1 MSDFVVSSLKYR
13 PSNFE
18 NVVGQEHVTK
28 TLKNSILDKKIPS
41 AILFCGPRGV
51 GKTSCARI
59 FAREINDFNS
69 TDDLSFNIFELD
81 AASNNKVEDIRDL
94 IDKVRIPPQS
104 GKYKVYIIDEVHMLS
119 KNAENAFLKTLEEPP
134 PYIVFIL
141 ATTEKNK
148 ILPTILSRCQIYDFN
163 RISENEIFE
172 NLKLICNKEEVTFED
187 EALNIIAKK
196 SDGSLRDSLTILDR
210 VISFTNK
217 KISLKETSAILN
229 VLDDETYIEIV
240 DNTINGFLVK
250 VITIFNELSDK
261 GFDEKEFMIGLANH
275 FRNLL
280 IVKSSSSENLIS
292 NKSSLELFKRQA
304 DKISKSEIVNTISKI
319 EYSIFKYSE
328 IENKKLLVEILLMK
342 ISSIKDEYSGNET
355 SEIEKK
361 KSELKKPDQNQEITN
376 SFEKKES
383 PKIEKDFKEN
393 EIELKSKEE
402 EEEVVE
408 EEEEVVVE
416 EEVDTNKVNTDISAF
431 SLSSLKVK
439 KKVNDEIKK
448 IEDSKEKENQDLDLN
463 NLKEKWNLYSNE
475 LEKKGKG
482 NFSSLLTL
490 NEPTIEDK
498 TKIVYN
504 VPTKSSKKELIEIKE
519 DLSRFLKSS
528 LKNDYLVLK
537 FEVNNEVNKE
547 FFLTPK
553 EKYEKLKEINPTIEK
568 LKTDLKLDF

>member
-210 VISFTNK
+210 VVSFTNK

-292 NKSSLELFKRQA
+292 NKSSLELFKKQA

-393 EIELKSKEE
+393 EIELKSKKEL
-402 EEEVVE
+402 
-408 EEEEVVVE
+408 
-416 EEVDTNKVNTDISAF
+416 DTNKINTDVSAF

-537 FEVNNEVNKE
+537 FEVNNDVNKE

>member
-1 MSDFVVSSLKYR
+1 MSKFVVSSLKYR
-13 PSNFE
+13 PNLFE
-18 NVVGQEHVTK
+18 KVIGQQHITK
-28 TLKNSILDKKIPS
+28 TLKNSIADQKIPS

-59 FAREINDFNS
+59 FAREINKFTLN
-69 TDDLSFNIFELD
+69 DDISFNIFELD

-104 GKYKVYIIDEVHMLS
+104 GNYKVYIIDEVHMLS
-119 KNAENAFLKTLEEPP
+119 KSAENAFLKTLEEPP

-163 RISENEIFE
+163 RVNENEITNNLQQICE
-172 NLKLICNKEEVTFED
+172 NENVEYDI
-187 EALNIIAKK
+187 EALKIISGK
-196 SDGSLRDSLTILDR
+196 SDGSIRDSLTILDR
-210 VISFTNK
+210 LISFTNK
-217 KISLKETSAILN
+217 NITIEETSKTLN
-229 VLDDETYIEIV
+229 VLDEETYINIV
-240 DNTINGFLVK
+240 EKIIKGSIVEVIIIFNTI
-250 VITIFNELSDK
+250 TDK
-261 GFDEKEFMIGLANH
+261 GFDEKEFLVGLANH
-275 FRNLL
+275 YRNLL
-280 IVKSSSSENLIS
+280 IIKSTNSYQFLIK
-292 NKSSLELFKRQA
+292 KSTNDLLLDQSK
-304 DKISKSEIVNTISKI
+304 KISKSNIIEVITKI
-319 EYSIFKYSE
+319 ENSIFKFSE
-328 IENKKLLVEILLMK
+328 IENKRLLVEILLMK
-342 ISSIKDEYSGNET
+342 ISSIKDGFSGNET

-393 EIELKSKEE
+393 EIELKSKK
-402 EEEVVE
+402 
-408 EEEEVVVE
+408 
-416 EEVDTNKVNTDISAF
+416 EVDTNKINTDVSAF

-448 IEDSKEKENQDLDLN
+448 IEDSKKKENQDLNLN
-463 NLKEKWNLYSNE
+463 NLKEKWNLYSGE

-498 TKIVYN
+498 IKIVYN
-504 VPTKSSKKELIEIKE
+504 VPTKSSKKELTEIKE

>member
-210 VISFTNK
+210 VVSFTNK

-292 NKSSLELFKRQA
+292 NKSSLELFKKQA

-319 EYSIFKYSE
+319 EHSIFKYSE

-342 ISSIKDEYSGNET
+342 ISSLKDEYSGNET
-355 SEIEKK
+355 SKIEKK
-361 KSELKKPDQNQEITN
+361 KSELKKPDQNQEISK

-393 EIELKSKEE
+393 EIELKSKKEL
-402 EEEVVE
+402 
-408 EEEEVVVE
+408 
-416 EEVDTNKVNTDISAF
+416 DTNKINTDVSAF

-463 NLKEKWNLYSNE
+463 NLKEKWNLYSGE

-498 TKIVYN
+498 IKIVYN

-537 FEVNNEVNKE
+537 FEVNNDVNKE

>member
-1 MSDFVVSSLKYR
+1 MSEFVVSSLKYR

-18 NVVGQEHVTK
+18 NVIGQEHVTK

-59 FAREINDFNS
+59 FAREINDFSSN
-69 TDDLSFNIFELD
+69 DDLSFNIFELD

-172 NLKLICNKEEVTFED
+172 NLKQICKKEEVRFED

-210 VISFTNK
+210 VVSFTNK
-217 KISLKETSAILN
+217 NISLKETSSILN
-229 VLDDETYIEIV
+229 VLDDETYVDIV
-240 DNTINGFLVK
+240 NNTINGFLVE

-280 IVKSSSSENLIS
+280 IVKSSNSENLLS
-292 NKSSLELFKRQA
+292 NKSSFELFKKQA
-304 DKISKSEIVNTISKI
+304 DKISNSEIVNKISKI
-319 EYSIFKYSE
+319 EHSIFKYSE

-342 ISSIKDEYSGNET
+342 ISSIKEEGLKVENGV
-355 SEIEKK
+355 IEKK
-361 KSELKKPDQNQEITN
+361 KAELKKPEQIQEITN
-376 SFEKKES
+376 SIEKKES
-383 PKIEKDFKEN
+383 QIIEKNFEKNDKN
-393 EIELKSKEE
+393 EIELESQK
-402 EEEVVE
+402 
-408 EEEEVVVE
+408 
-416 EEVDTNKVNTDISAF
+416 EVDTNKTNTDVSAF

-448 IEDSKEKENQDLDLN
+448 IKDSKEKENQEIEISHLR
-463 NLKEKWNLYSNE
+463 EKWNLYSNE

-490 NEPTIEDK
+490 NEPSIEEK

>member
-18 NVVGQEHVTK
+18 NVVGQGHVTK

-210 VISFTNK
+210 VVSFTNK

-229 VLDDETYIEIV
+229 VLDDETYIKIV

-292 NKSSLELFKRQA
+292 NKSSLELFKKQA
-304 DKISKSEIVNTISKI
+304 EKISKSEIVNTISKI

-393 EIELKSKEE
+393 EIELKSKKEL
-402 EEEVVE
+402 
-408 EEEEVVVE
+408 
-416 EEVDTNKVNTDISAF
+416 DTNKINTDVSAF

>member
-210 VISFTNK
+210 VVSFTNK

-292 NKSSLELFKRQA
+292 NKSSLELFKKQA

-342 ISSIKDEYSGNET
+342 ISSLKDEYSGNET
-355 SEIEKK
+355 SKIEKK
-361 KSELKKPDQNQEITN
+361 KSELKKPDQNQEISK

-393 EIELKSKEE
+393 EIELKSKKEL
-402 EEEVVE
+402 
-408 EEEEVVVE
+408 
-416 EEVDTNKVNTDISAF
+416 DTNKINTDVSAF

-463 NLKEKWNLYSNE
+463 NLKEKWNLYSGE

-498 TKIVYN
+498 IKIVYN

-537 FEVNNEVNKE
+537 FEVNNDVNKE

>member
-172 NLKLICNKEEVTFED
+172 NLKQICNKEEVTFED

-210 VISFTNK
+210 VVSFTNK

-250 VITIFNELSDK
+250 VITIFNELNDK

-292 NKSSLELFKRQA
+292 NKSSLELFKKQA
-304 DKISKSEIVNTISKI
+304 DKISKSEIVNIISKI
-319 EYSIFKYSE
+319 EHSIFKYSE

-342 ISSIKDEYSGNET
+342 ISSLKDEYSGNET

-361 KSELKKPDQNQEITN
+361 KSELKKPDQNQEISK

-393 EIELKSKEE
+393 EIELKSKKEL
-402 EEEVVE
+402 
-408 EEEEVVVE
+408 
-416 EEVDTNKVNTDISAF
+416 DTNKINTDVSAF

-463 NLKEKWNLYSNE
+463 NLKEKWNLYSGE

-498 TKIVYN
+498 IKIVYN

>member
-292 NKSSLELFKRQA
+292 NKSSLELFKKQA
-304 DKISKSEIVNTISKI
+304 EKISKSEIVNTISKI

-402 EEEVVE
+402 EEE
-408 EEEEVVVE
+408 
-416 EEVDTNKVNTDISAF
+416 DTIKVNTDISAF

-498 TKIVYN
+498 IKIVYN

-537 FEVNNEVNKE
+537 FEVNNTVNKE

>member
-59 FAREINDFNS
+59 FAREINDFNF

-172 NLKLICNKEEVTFED
+172 NLKQICNKEEVTFED

-210 VISFTNK
+210 VVSFTNK

-229 VLDDETYIEIV
+229 VLDDETYIEII
-240 DNTINGFLVK
+240 DNTINGFLVN

-292 NKSSLELFKRQA
+292 NKSSLELFKKQA
-304 DKISKSEIVNTISKI
+304 DKISKLEILNIISKI
-319 EYSIFKYSE
+319 EHSIFKYSE

-342 ISSIKDEYSGNET
+342 ISSIKDEDSGNET
-355 SEIEKK
+355 SDIEKK
-361 KSELKKPDQNQEITN
+361 KSELKKPDQNQEITS

-393 EIELKSKEE
+393 EIELKSKKEI
-402 EEEVVE
+402 
-408 EEEEVVVE
+408 
-416 EEVDTNKVNTDISAF
+416 DTNKINTDVSAL

-448 IEDSKEKENQDLDLN
+448 IEDSKEKGNQDLDLN

-568 LKTDLKLDF
+568 LKIDLKLDF

>member
-18 NVVGQEHVTK
+18 NVIGQEYVTK

-59 FAREINDFNS
+59 FAREINDFNF

-210 VISFTNK
+210 VVSFTNK

-229 VLDDETYIEIV
+229 VLDDETYIEII
-240 DNTINGFLVK
+240 DNTINGFLVN

-292 NKSSLELFKRQA
+292 NKSSLELFKKQA
-304 DKISKSEIVNTISKI
+304 DKISKLEILNTISKI
-319 EYSIFKYSE
+319 EHSIFKYSE

-342 ISSIKDEYSGNET
+342 ISSIKDEDSGNET
-355 SEIEKK
+355 SDIEKK
-361 KSELKKPDQNQEITN
+361 KSELKKPDQNQEITS

-393 EIELKSKEE
+393 EIELKSKKEI
-402 EEEVVE
+402 
-408 EEEEVVVE
+408 
-416 EEVDTNKVNTDISAF
+416 DTNKINTDVSAL

-448 IEDSKEKENQDLDLN
+448 IEDSKEKGNQDLDLN

-490 NEPTIEDK
+490 NKPTIEDK

-537 FEVNNEVNKE
+537 FEVNIEVNKE

-568 LKTDLKLDF
+568 LKIDLKLDF

>member
-1 MSDFVVSSLKYR
+1 MSEFVVSSLKYR

-18 NVVGQEHVTK
+18 NVIGQEHVTK

-59 FAREINDFNS
+59 FAREINDFSSN
-69 TDDLSFNIFELD
+69 DDLSFNIFELD

-172 NLKLICNKEEVTFED
+172 NLKQICKKEEVKFED

-210 VISFTNK
+210 VVSFTNK
-217 KISLKETSAILN
+217 NISLKETSSILN
-229 VLDDETYIEIV
+229 VLDDETYVDIV
-240 DNTINGFLVK
+240 NNTINGFLVE

-280 IVKSSSSENLIS
+280 IVKSSNSENLLS
-292 NKSSLELFKRQA
+292 NKSSFELFKKQA
-304 DKISKSEIVNTISKI
+304 DKISKSEIVNKISKI
-319 EYSIFKYSE
+319 EHSIFKYSE

-342 ISSIKDEYSGNET
+342 ISSIKDEGLEVENGV
-355 SEIEKK
+355 IEKK
-361 KSELKKPDQNQEITN
+361 KTELKKPEQIQEITN
-376 SFEKKES
+376 SIEKKES
-383 PKIEKDFKEN
+383 KKIEKNFEKDDKN
-393 EIELKSKEE
+393 EIELESQK
-402 EEEVVE
+402 
-408 EEEEVVVE
+408 
-416 EEVDTNKVNTDISAF
+416 EVDTNKTNTDVSAF

-448 IEDSKEKENQDLDLN
+448 IKDSKEKENQEIEISHLR
-463 NLKEKWNLYSNE
+463 EKWNLYSNE

-490 NEPTIEDK
+490 NEPSIEEK

>member
-261 GFDEKEFMIGLANH
+261 GFDEKEFLIGLANH

-280 IVKSSSSENLIS
+280 IVKSSGSENLIS
-292 NKSSLELFKRQA
+292 NKSSLELFKKQA
-304 DKISKSEIVNTISKI
+304 EKISKSEIVNTISKI

-361 KSELKKPDQNQEITN
+361 KSELKKPDQNQEDTN

-393 EIELKSKEE
+393 KIELKSKKELY
-402 EEEVVE
+402 
-408 EEEEVVVE
+408 
-416 EEVDTNKVNTDISAF
+416 TNKINTEVSAF

-504 VPTKSSKKELIEIKE
+504 VPTKSSKKELVEIKE

>member
-59 FAREINDFNS
+59 FAREINDFNF

-210 VISFTNK
+210 VVSFTNK

-229 VLDDETYIEIV
+229 VLDDETYIEII
-240 DNTINGFLVK
+240 DNTINGFLVN

-292 NKSSLELFKRQA
+292 NKSSLELFKKQA
-304 DKISKSEIVNTISKI
+304 DKISKLEILNTISKI
-319 EYSIFKYSE
+319 EHSIFKYSE

-342 ISSIKDEYSGNET
+342 ISSIKDEDSGNET
-355 SEIEKK
+355 SDIEKK
-361 KSELKKPDQNQEITN
+361 KSELKKPDQNQEITS

-393 EIELKSKEE
+393 EIELKSKKEI
-402 EEEVVE
+402 
-408 EEEEVVVE
+408 
-416 EEVDTNKVNTDISAF
+416 DTNKITTDVSAL

-448 IEDSKEKENQDLDLN
+448 IEDSKEKGNQDLDLN

-568 LKTDLKLDF
+568 LKIDLKLDF

>member
-292 NKSSLELFKRQA
+292 NKSSLELFKKQA
-304 DKISKSEIVNTISKI
+304 EKISKSEIVNTISKI

-402 EEEVVE
+402 EEEE
-408 EEEEVVVE
+408 EEE
-416 EEVDTNKVNTDISAF
+416 DTNKVNTDISAF

-439 KKVNDEIKK
+439 KKVKDEIKK

-537 FEVNNEVNKE
+537 FEVNNTVNKE

>member
-148 ILPTILSRCQIYDFN
+148 ILPTILSRCQIYNFN

-280 IVKSSSSENLIS
+280 IVKSSSYENLIS
-292 NKSSLELFKRQA
+292 NKSSLELFKKQA

-361 KSELKKPDQNQEITN
+361 KSELKKPDQNKEITN

-402 EEEVVE
+402 EVEV
-408 EEEEVVVE
+408 EV
-416 EEVDTNKVNTDISAF
+416 EVDTNKVNTDISAF

>member
-210 VISFTNK
+210 VVSFTNK

-292 NKSSLELFKRQA
+292 NKSSLELFKKQA
-304 DKISKSEIVNTISKI
+304 DKISKSEIVNIISKI
-319 EYSIFKYSE
+319 EHSIFKYSE

-342 ISSIKDEYSGNET
+342 ISSLKDEYSGNET

-361 KSELKKPDQNQEITN
+361 KSELKKPDQNQEISK

-393 EIELKSKEE
+393 EIELKSKKELN
-402 EEEVVE
+402 
-408 EEEEVVVE
+408 
-416 EEVDTNKVNTDISAF
+416 TNKINTDVSAF

>member
-1 MSDFVVSSLKYR
+1 MSKFVVSSLKYR
-13 PSNFE
+13 PNLFE
-18 NVVGQEHVTK
+18 KVIGQQHITK
-28 TLKNSILDKKIPS
+28 TLKNSIADQKIPS

-59 FAREINDFNS
+59 FAREINKFTLN
-69 TDDLSFNIFELD
+69 DDISFNIFELD

-104 GKYKVYIIDEVHMLS
+104 GNYKVYIIDEVHMLS
-119 KNAENAFLKTLEEPP
+119 KSAENAFLKTLEEPP

-163 RISENEIFE
+163 RVNENEITNNLQQICE
-172 NLKLICNKEEVTFED
+172 NENVEYDI
-187 EALNIIAKK
+187 EALKIISGK
-196 SDGSLRDSLTILDR
+196 SDGSIRDSLTILDR
-210 VISFTNK
+210 LISFTNK
-217 KISLKETSAILN
+217 NITIEETSKTLN
-229 VLDDETYIEIV
+229 VLDEETYINIV
-240 DNTINGFLVK
+240 EKIIKGSIVEVIIIFNTI
-250 VITIFNELSDK
+250 TEK
-261 GFDEKEFMIGLANH
+261 GFDEKEFLVGLANH
-275 FRNLL
+275 YRNLL
-280 IVKSSSSENLIS
+280 IIKSTNSYQFLIK
-292 NKSSLELFKRQA
+292 KSTNDLLLDQSK
-304 DKISKSEIVNTISKI
+304 KISKSNIIEVITKI
-319 EYSIFKYSE
+319 ENSIFKFSE
-328 IENKKLLVEILLMK
+328 IENKRLLVEILLMK
-342 ISSIKDEYSGNET
+342 ISSIKDGFSGNET

-393 EIELKSKEE
+393 EIELKSKK
-402 EEEVVE
+402 
-408 EEEEVVVE
+408 
-416 EEVDTNKVNTDISAF
+416 EVDTNKINTDVSAF

-448 IEDSKEKENQDLDLN
+448 IEDSKKKENQDLNLN
-463 NLKEKWNLYSNE
+463 NLKEKWNLYSGE

-482 NFSSLLTL
+482 NFSSLITL

-498 TKIVYN
+498 IKIVYN
-504 VPTKSSKKELIEIKE
+504 VPTKSSKKELTEIKE

>member
-172 NLKLICNKEEVTFED
+172 NLKQICNKEEVTFED

-292 NKSSLELFKRQA
+292 NKSSLELFKKQA
-304 DKISKSEIVNTISKI
+304 DKISKSEIVNIISKI
-319 EYSIFKYSE
+319 EHSIFKYSE

-393 EIELKSKEE
+393 EIELKSKKEL
-402 EEEVVE
+402 
-408 EEEEVVVE
+408 
-416 EEVDTNKVNTDISAF
+416 DTNKINTDVSAF

-498 TKIVYN
+498 IKIVYN

-537 FEVNNEVNKE
+537 FEVNNDVNKE

-568 LKTDLKLDF
+568 LKIDLKLDF

>member
-292 NKSSLELFKRQA
+292 NKSSLELFKKQA

-393 EIELKSKEE
+393 EIELKSKK
-402 EEEVVE
+402 
-408 EEEEVVVE
+408 
-416 EEVDTNKVNTDISAF
+416 EVDTNKVNTDISAF

>member
-1 MSDFVVSSLKYR
+1 MSEFVVSSLKYR

-18 NVVGQEHVTK
+18 NVIGQEHVTK

-59 FAREINDFNS
+59 FAREINDFSSN
-69 TDDLSFNIFELD
+69 DDLSFNIFELD

-163 RISENEIFE
+163 RISENGIFE
-172 NLKLICNKEEVTFED
+172 NLKQICKKEEVEFED

-210 VISFTNK
+210 VVSFTNK
-217 KISLKETSAILN
+217 NISLKETSSILN
-229 VLDDETYIEIV
+229 VLDDETYIDIV
-240 DNTINGFLVK
+240 NNTINGFLVE

-280 IVKSSSSENLIS
+280 IVKSSNSENLLS
-292 NKSSLELFKRQA
+292 NKSSFELLKKQA
-304 DKISKSEIVNTISKI
+304 DKISKSEIVNKISKI
-319 EYSIFKYSE
+319 EHSIFKYSE

-342 ISSIKDEYSGNET
+342 ISSIKDEGLEVENGV
-355 SEIEKK
+355 IEKK
-361 KSELKKPDQNQEITN
+361 KAELKKPEQVQETTN
-376 SFEKKES
+376 SIGKKES
-383 PKIEKDFKEN
+383 QKIEKNFEKDDKN
-393 EIELKSKEE
+393 KIELESKK
-402 EEEVVE
+402 
-408 EEEEVVVE
+408 
-416 EEVDTNKVNTDISAF
+416 EVDTNKTNTDVSAF

-448 IEDSKEKENQDLDLN
+448 IKDSKEKENQEIEISD
-463 NLKEKWNLYSNE
+463 LKEKWNLYSNE

-490 NEPTIEDK
+490 NEPSIEEK

>member
-210 VISFTNK
+210 VVSFTNK

-292 NKSSLELFKRQA
+292 NKSSLELFKKQA

-361 KSELKKPDQNQEITN
+361 KSELKKPDQNQEISK

-393 EIELKSKEE
+393 EIELKSKKEL
-402 EEEVVE
+402 
-408 EEEEVVVE
+408 
-416 EEVDTNKVNTDISAF
+416 DTNKINTDVSAF

-463 NLKEKWNLYSNE
+463 NLKEKWNLYSGE

-498 TKIVYN
+498 IKIVYN

-537 FEVNNEVNKE
+537 FEVNNDVNKE

>member
-18 NVVGQEHVTK
+18 NVVGQEHITK
-28 TLKNSILDKKIPS
+28 TLKNSITDKKIPS

-119 KNAENAFLKTLEEPP
+119 KSAENAFLKTLEEPP

-163 RISENEIFE
+163 RISENKIFE

-210 VISFTNK
+210 VVSFTNK
-217 KISLKETSAILN
+217 KISLRETSAILN
-229 VLDDETYIEIV
+229 VLDDETFIEIV
-240 DNTINGFLVK
+240 DNTINGYLVK

-292 NKSSLELFKRQA
+292 NKSCLELFKNQA
-304 DKISKSEIVNTISKI
+304 DKISKSKILNTISKI
-319 EYSIFKYSE
+319 ELSIFKYSE

-342 ISSIKDEYSGNET
+342 ISSIKDEHSGNET
-355 SEIEKK
+355 TEIGKK

-376 SFEKKES
+376 SFKKKES

-393 EIELKSKEE
+393 EIELKSKKEI
-402 EEEVVE
+402 
-408 EEEEVVVE
+408 
-416 EEVDTNKVNTDISAF
+416 DANKINNDVSAF

-448 IEDSKEKENQDLDLN
+448 IEDSKEKENQDLNLN
-463 NLKEKWNLYSNE
+463 NLKEKWNLYSSE

-482 NFSSLLTL
+482 NFSSLLRL

-498 TKIVYN
+498 IKIVYN
-504 VPTKSSKKELIEIKE
+504 VPTNSSKKELTEIKE

-537 FEVNNEVNKE
+537 FEVNNELNKE

>member
-280 IVKSSSSENLIS
+280 IVKSSNSENLIS
-292 NKSSLELFKRQA
+292 NKSSLKLFKKQA

-393 EIELKSKEE
+393 EIELKSKKEL
-402 EEEVVE
+402 
-408 EEEEVVVE
+408 
-416 EEVDTNKVNTDISAF
+416 DTNKINTDVSAF

-463 NLKEKWNLYSNE
+463 NLKEKWNLYSGE

>member
-292 NKSSLELFKRQA
+292 NKSSLELFKKQA

-402 EEEVVE
+402 EEEE
-408 EEEEVVVE
+408 
-416 EEVDTNKVNTDISAF
+416 DTNKVNTDISAF

>member
-292 NKSSLELFKRQA
+292 NKSSLELFKKQA
-304 DKISKSEIVNTISKI
+304 EKISKSEIVNTISKI

-376 SFEKKES
+376 SFEKKE
-383 PKIEKDFKEN
+383 
-393 EIELKSKEE
+393 
-402 EEEVVE
+402 
-408 EEEEVVVE
+408 
-416 EEVDTNKVNTDISAF
+416 DTNKVNTDIAAF

>member
-172 NLKLICNKEEVTFED
+172 NLKLICNKEEVAFED

-210 VISFTNK
+210 VVSFTNK

-250 VITIFNELSDK
+250 VITIFNELNDK

-292 NKSSLELFKRQA
+292 NKSSLELFKKQA
-304 DKISKSEIVNTISKI
+304 DKISKSEIVNIISKI
-319 EYSIFKYSE
+319 EHSIFKYSE

-342 ISSIKDEYSGNET
+342 ISSLKDEYSGNET

-361 KSELKKPDQNQEITN
+361 KSELKKPDQNQEISK

-393 EIELKSKEE
+393 EIELKSKKEL
-402 EEEVVE
+402 
-408 EEEEVVVE
+408 
-416 EEVDTNKVNTDISAF
+416 DTNKINTDVSAF

-490 NEPTIEDK
+490 NEPKIEDK
-498 TKIVYN
+498 IKIVYS

-537 FEVNNEVNKE
+537 FEVNNDVNKE

>member
-1 MSDFVVSSLKYR
+1 MSEFVVSSLKYR

-18 NVVGQEHVTK
+18 NVIGQEHVTK

-59 FAREINDFNS
+59 FAREINDFSSN
-69 TDDLSFNIFELD
+69 DDLSFNIFELD

-172 NLKLICNKEEVTFED
+172 NLKQICKKEEVEFED

-210 VISFTNK
+210 VVSFTNK
-217 KISLKETSAILN
+217 NISLKETSSILN
-229 VLDDETYIEIV
+229 VLDDETYVDIV
-240 DNTINGFLVK
+240 NNTINGFLVE

-280 IVKSSSSENLIS
+280 IVKSSNSENLLS
-292 NKSSLELFKRQA
+292 NKSSFELLKKQA
-304 DKISKSEIVNTISKI
+304 DKISKSEIVNKISKI
-319 EYSIFKYSE
+319 EHSIFKYSE

-342 ISSIKDEYSGNET
+342 ISSIKDEGLEVENGV
-355 SEIEKK
+355 IEKK
-361 KSELKKPDQNQEITN
+361 KTELKKPEQIQEITN
-376 SFEKKES
+376 SIEKKES
-383 PKIEKDFKEN
+383 QIIEKNFEKDDKN
-393 EIELKSKEE
+393 EIELESQK
-402 EEEVVE
+402 
-408 EEEEVVVE
+408 
-416 EEVDTNKVNTDISAF
+416 EVDTNKTNTDVSAF

-448 IEDSKEKENQDLDLN
+448 IKDSKEKENQEIEISHLR
-463 NLKEKWNLYSNE
+463 EKWNLYSNE

-490 NEPTIEDK
+490 NEPSIEEK

>member
-292 NKSSLELFKRQA
+292 NKSCLELFKNQA
-304 DKISKSEIVNTISKI
+304 DKISKSKILNTISKI
-319 EYSIFKYSE
+319 ELSIFKYSE

-342 ISSIKDEYSGNET
+342 ISSIKDEHSGNET

-393 EIELKSKEE
+393 EIELKSKKEI
-402 EEEVVE
+402 
-408 EEEEVVVE
+408 
-416 EEVDTNKVNTDISAF
+416 DTNKINNDVSAF

-463 NLKEKWNLYSNE
+463 NLKEKWNLYSSE

-504 VPTKSSKKELIEIKE
+504 VPTNSSKKELIEIKE

-537 FEVNNEVNKE
+537 FEVNNELNKE

>member
-172 NLKLICNKEEVTFED
+172 NLKLICNKEDVTFED

-250 VITIFNELSDK
+250 VITIFNELNDK

-280 IVKSSSSENLIS
+280 IVKSSNSENLIS
-292 NKSSLELFKRQA
+292 NKSSLELFKKQA

-402 EEEVVE
+402 EEEE
-408 EEEEVVVE
+408 E
-416 EEVDTNKVNTDISAF
+416 DTNKVNADISAF

-463 NLKEKWNLYSNE
+463 NLKEKWNLYSGE